1 MSGCEKYNNDAI
13 FYVNPA
19 KASSF
24 PEGAESGST
33 ERLYTRD
40 FFSYDIVRNIAYRM
54 LRMNGIICLQLSSS
68 KGEVIVAII
77 LILIAKSS
85 QIIRKKMLEKR

>member
-1 MSGCEKYNNDAI
+1 MSEYERCNNDAI
-13 FYVNPA
+13 FYTNSVKTRN
-19 KASSF
+19 F
-24 PEGAESGST
+24 PKGDENGSP

-54 LRMNGIICLQLSSS
+54 LRMNGIFCRQLSSS